1 MSDSSLDFREMS
13 GSAKDDLAKRALQY
27 DFRRPD
33 RIAKDQLRAIQL
45 LHENFA
51 RTLGS
56 SLSAYLRAFLSINL
70 LAVEQ
75 VSFVEFLR
83 ALPSPTCLVSLRM
96 AQFDTNALLE
106 LNPTI
111 VFPIVELLLGN
122 TGPSVAKV
130 NREITEIEQSILDG
144 VVRIILRD
152 LQDAWAEIAAITF
165 DIESYEAEPQLLQIL
180 APNEAV
186 LAVSIEAKLGD
197 LAGRINIGVPSM
209 TVKMLGQKFDQQ
221 WSSRKSEATEAD
233 QARALHLIR
242 NASVHLDTRLRGPNL
257 TVENL
262 LRLNVGD
269 VLSFDYPVT
278 KPLDVETNGRL
289 KHRGQVVA
297 NGRKRAVILQESVS
311 AQA

>member
-1 MSDSSLDFREMS
+1 MNEMAFDFGDSS
-13 GSAKDDLAKRALQY
+13 KDDLSKRALQY

-45 LHENFA
+45 IHENFA
-51 RTLGS
+51 RKLGS
-56 SLSAYLRAFLSINL
+56 SLSAYLRAFLSVNL

-75 VSFVEFLR
+75 LSFVEFLR
-83 ALPSPTCLVSLRM
+83 ALPSPTCLVSIRM
-96 AQFDTNALLE
+96 DQFDTNALLE
-106 LNPTI
+106 LSPRI

-130 NREITEIEQSILDG
+130 NREITDIEQSILDG

-152 LQDAWAEIAAITF
+152 LQEAWAEIAAITF

-186 LAVSIEAKLGD
+186 LAVSIEAKLGE
-197 LAGRINIGVPSM
+197 LSGRINVGVPSM
-209 TVKMLGQKFDQQ
+209 TIKMLGQKFDQQ

-233 QARALHLIR
+233 MERVLHLIR
-242 NASVHLDTRLRGPNL
+242 NAEVHVDTRLRGPSL

-262 LRLNVGD
+262 LRLNAGD

-278 KPLDVETNGRL
+278 KPLHVEFNGRL

-297 NGRKRAVILQESVS
+297 NGRKRTVVLQEPVS